1 MQCRAAA
8 AWTRGGEEIS
18 MGTGAGSPPT
28 TADGDKYAS
37 EVDRADRVGDC
48 DLLLWGDCSAGPH
61 NVA

>member
-48 DLLLWGDCSAGPH
+48 DEGFGLG
-61 NVA
+61 